1 MKGDFEFVLDLAE
14 KFFVQD
20 EVQKKFKLINEYE
33 FTGWEIWF
41 QIEFASFLQQHDAVS
56 EIIREFGYSID
67 KRMRGS
73 QTRMHIDFLI
83 RKKRSSRS
91 SYITL
96 EVKQNQN
103 ASSCVK
109 GMMNDI
115 QKIWKLKKSEDDL
128 RSMWCLGIYP
138 TVEDENITQI
148 IDKQSKL
155 VGVELPKHL
164 IQTKKIPNTSFSFTL
179 L

>member
-1 MKGDFEFVLDLAE
+1 MKGDFEFLLDLVE
-14 KFFVQD
+14 EFFEQD
-20 EVQKKFKLINEYE
+20 EVQKKFKLIDQHE
-33 FTGWEIWF
+33 FTGWEVWF
-41 QIEFASFLQQHDAVS
+41 QIEFASFLQEHDKVA
-56 EIIREFGYSID
+56 EIIREYGYSID

-83 RKKRSSRS
+83 RKKHSSRN
-91 SYITL
+91 SYIAL
-96 EVKQNQN
+96 EVKQNQR

-115 QKIWKLKKSEDDL
+115 QKIWKLKRSEDDL

-138 TVEDENITQI
+138 TIEDEKISQL
-148 IDKQSKL
+148 IDKQSDL
-155 VGVELPKHL
+155 AGVELPQNL
-164 IQTKKIPNTSFSFTL
+164 IQTKKVPNTNFSFTL

>member
-1 MKGDFEFVLDLAE
+1 MKGDFEFLLGLVE
-14 KFFVQD
+14 EFFGQD
-20 EVQKKFKLINEYE
+20 EIQNKLNLLNQYE

-41 QIEFASFLQQHDAVS
+41 QVEFASFLLQHDAVA
-56 EIIREFGYSID
+56 EMIREYPYSAD
-67 KRMRGS
+67 RRMRGS

-83 RKKRSSRS
+83 RKKRSLRG
-91 SYITL
+91 SYIAL
-96 EVKQNQN
+96 EVKQNQS

-115 QKIWKLKKSEDDL
+115 HKVWKVKRSEDDL

-138 TVEDENITQI
+138 TVDDEKISQV
-148 IDKQSKL
+148 IDKQSEAA
-155 VGVELPKHL
+155 GIELPEHL
-164 IQTKKIPNTSFSFTL
+164 IQTKQVPNTCFSFTL

>member
-1 MKGDFEFVLDLAE
+1 MKGDFEFVFGLAE
-14 KFFVQD
+14 EFFEQD
-20 EVQKKFKLINEYE
+20 EVQKKFKLINEHE

-41 QIEFASFLQQHDAVS
+41 QIEFASFLQQHDAVA

-67 KRMRGS
+67 RRMRGS

-83 RKKRSSRS
+83 RKIRSSRS
-91 SYITL
+91 SYIAL
-96 EVKQNQN
+96 EIKQNQS

-115 QKIWKLKKSEDDL
+115 QKIWKVKRSEDDL

-138 TVEDENITQI
+138 TVEDEKISQV
-148 IDKQSKL
+148 IDKQSEL
-155 VGVELPKHL
+155 AGVELPKNL
-164 IQTKKIPNTSFSFTL
+164 IQTKKVPNTSFSFTL